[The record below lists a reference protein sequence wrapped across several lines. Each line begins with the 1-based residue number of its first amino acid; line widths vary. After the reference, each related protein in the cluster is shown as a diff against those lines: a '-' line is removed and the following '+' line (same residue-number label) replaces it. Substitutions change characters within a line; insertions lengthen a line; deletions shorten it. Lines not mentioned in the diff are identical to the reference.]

1 MDDDFVKQVEGIATL
16 VEPAR
21 RALYLYVVEQPDP
34 VGRDQAATALG
45 VPRHSAKFHL
55 DRLVDEGLL
64 EVEYRRLSGRTGPGA
79 GRPAK
84 LYRRADRAVAVSLP
98 ERHYLLAGDILA
110 RAFDDQPSASGAL
123 PAPVARS
130 AEEAGRRIGAMAKN
144 ARLTRTRPS
153 SIEDLADALASHGYE
168 PRIVDGTVLLANCPF
183 HELSREHT
191 QLVCGM
197 NLALID
203 AVRAELGHE
212 DVDVRLEPGEGRC
225 CVTLRAR
232 PGRRKARGSS

>member
-1 MDDDFVKQVEGIATL
+1 VD
-16 VEPAR
+16 PAR
-21 RALYLYVVEQPDP
+21 RALYLYVVGQPEP

-64 EVEYRRLSGRTGPGA
+64 DVEYRRLSGRTGPGA

-98 ERHYLLAGDILA
+98 ERQYLLAGDILA
-110 RAFDDQPSASGAL
+110 RAFDDEPSAKGAL
-123 PAPVARS
+123 PDPVARS
-130 AEEAGRRIGAMAKN
+130 AAEAGRRIGAMAKV
-144 ARLTRTRPS
+144 ARPTAAQSS
-153 SIEDLADALASHGYE
+153 SIDDMADALASYGYE
-168 PRIVDGTVLLANCPF
+168 PRVVDRTVLLANCPF

-197 NLALID
+197 NHALID
-203 AVRAELGHE
+203 AVRSELGHE
-212 DVDVRLEPGEGRC
+212 DVDVRLEPGDGRC

-232 PGRRKARGSS
+232 PVPRKARGSR

>member
-1 MDDDFVKQVEGIATL
+1 MDEDFVKQVEGIGAL
-16 VEPAR
+16 AEPAR
-21 RALYLYVVEQPDP
+21 RALYLYVVEQDEP

-64 EVEYRRLSGRTGPGA
+64 DVEYRRLSGRKGPGA

-98 ERHYLLAGDILA
+98 ERQYLLAGDILA
-110 RAFDDQPSASGAL
+110 NAFDSRPSTKGAL

-130 AEEAGRRIGAMAKN
+130 AEEAGRRIGAMVKEAG
-144 ARLTRTRPS
+144 PS
-153 SIEDLADALASHGYE
+153 TNRRSPIEELVGALSSHGYE
-168 PRIVDGTVLLANCPF
+168 PRTVDGTVILANCPF
-183 HELSREHT
+183 HELSRAHT
-191 QLVCGM
+191 ELVCGM

-203 AVRAELGHE
+203 AVRSELGHD

-232 PGRRKARGSS
+232 PTG